1 MGAFFLIASVKRAP
15 LTLGVLTRAIWALKP
30 LSHDANRLP
39 SLPDKIMLVKLYTMW
54 IILVWN
60 MLISLH

>member
-39 SLPDKIMLVKLYTMW
+39 SLPENFLLVKLYTM
-54 IILVWN
+54 
-60 MLISLH
+60 